1 MENEELKKILEEL
14 RALPAEVECVEFK
27 RAARD
32 FHFNDI
38 GKYFSALSNEANL
51 KVKDFGWL
59 VFGVDNA
66 TKNIVG
72 SPRHGSAVWL
82 VFEMCL
88 CLSRECSSGST
99 CYFESPNISA
109 TALPLNMLRL

>member
-1 MENEELKKILEEL
+1 MENEELKKIMDEL

-51 KVKDFGWL
+51 KGKDFGWL

-72 SPRHGSAVWL
+72 SRYRAQGKRT
-82 VFEMCL
+82 
-88 CLSRECSSGST
+88 REIKKTFAGQIKSCKPIESS
-99 CYFESPNISA
+99 
-109 TALPLNMLRL
+109 